1 MARSPRPSLR
11 ALRPYLH
18 AVVLGTAIALFSLA
32 FLASIV
38 WLQHLLFRTLPDRL
52 DIADPAWILV
62 VCVTGGGVVGLLN
75 RYVERG
81 RDEAHDI
88 DEAIADSHT
97 AGEGAEQPPR
107 VFFGR
112 VGLGVASLGF
122 GGALGP
128 EAPLIAYVS
137 TLGARVGRLL
147 RMTRD
152 ESVQISVAA
161 ALGGLFA
168 TPLAAG
174 SSLDLDG
181 AGAVTTGRAQ
191 RLAPAIV
198 AALAG
203 LLVVR
208 HLVPED
214 AFHPFESAPGDVPAG
229 IGTGLV
235 AAGVVAVA
243 AALLVRVTIELL
255 GPARALVVRRVP
267 GGAVAHGLLGG
278 LALGI
283 AGAVTPLELFSG
295 HHETQ
300 QLIDE
305 AGSRGGWSL
314 VALALVKAA
323 LLVVTLACGYFG
335 GQIFPVGFAGAA
347 MALAIGQAVG
357 VDSTIT
363 LVAAGFVAG
372 AAVGVR
378 RPVFTLLLM
387 ILFFPSGVWPA
398 MALATGAAALV
409 LAWWPAPP
417 PQHH

>member
-1 MARSPRPSLR
+1 VARPRPSLHG
-11 ALRPYLH
+11 LRPYLH

-32 FLASIV
+32 FLAAMV
-38 WLQHLLFRTLPDRL
+38 WLQTLLFRTLPERL
-52 DIADPAWILV
+52 DVREPLWILA
-62 VCVTGGGVVGLLN
+62 VCVTGGLLVGVLN
-75 RYVERG
+75 RSIERG
-81 RDEAHDI
+81 RDTAHDV
-88 DEAIADSHT
+88 DEAIADSH
-97 AGEGAEQPPR
+97 AAAEGADQSPR

-112 VGLGVASLGF
+112 VGLGVVSLGF

-137 TLGARVGRLL
+137 VLGARVGRVL
-147 RMTRD
+147 RITRD
-152 ESVQISVAA
+152 DSIQLSVAA

-168 TPLAAG
+168 TPLAA
-174 SSLDLDG
+174 SASLDLDG
-181 AGAVTTGRAQ
+181 EGAVARGRLQ
-191 RLAPAIV
+191 RLAPSIV

-208 HLVPED
+208 HLIPES
-214 AFHPFESAPGDVPAG
+214 AFHPFEASPSDVPAG
-229 IGTGLV
+229 IGTGLL
-235 AAGVVAVA
+235 AAGVVSIA
-243 AALLVRVTIELL
+243 AALLIRVTIELIA
-255 GPARALVVRRVP
+255 PARALVVGRVS
-267 GGAVAHGLLGG
+267 GGPIAHGLLGG
-278 LALGI
+278 IALGI
-283 AGAVTPLELFSG
+283 VGAITPLELFSG

-305 AGSRGGWSL
+305 AGSRGSGSL
-314 VALALVKAA
+314 LALALVKVL
-323 LLVVTLACGYFG
+323 LLVVLLACGYFG
-335 GQIFPVGFAGAA
+335 GQIFPMGFAGGAL
-347 MALAIGQAVG
+347 ALAIGQMLG
-357 VDSTIT
+357 FDSTIT

-372 AAVGVR
+372 SAVGVR

>member
-1 MARSPRPSLR
+1 VARPRPSLHG
-11 ALRPYLH
+11 LRPYLH

-32 FLASIV
+32 FLAAMV
-38 WLQHLLFRTLPDRL
+38 WLQTLLFRTLPERL
-52 DIADPAWILV
+52 DVREPLWILA
-62 VCVTGGGVVGLLN
+62 VCVTGGLLVGVLN
-75 RYVERG
+75 RSIERG
-81 RDEAHDI
+81 RDTAHDV
-88 DEAIADSHT
+88 DEAIADSH
-97 AGEGAEQPPR
+97 AAAEGADQSPR

-112 VGLGVASLGF
+112 VGLGVVSLGF

-137 TLGARVGRLL
+137 VLGARVGRVL
-147 RMTRD
+147 RITRD
-152 ESVQISVAA
+152 DSIQLSVAA

-168 TPLAAG
+168 TPLAA
-174 SSLDLDG
+174 SASLDLDG
-181 AGAVTTGRAQ
+181 EGAVARGRLQ
-191 RLAPAIV
+191 RLAPSIV

-208 HLVPED
+208 HLIPES
-214 AFHPFESAPGDVPAG
+214 AFHPFEASPGDVPAG
-229 IGTGLV
+229 IGTGLL
-235 AAGVVAVA
+235 AAGVVSIA
-243 AALLVRVTIELL
+243 AALLIRVTIELIA
-255 GPARALVVRRVP
+255 PARALVVGRVS
-267 GGAVAHGLLGG
+267 GGPIAHGLLGG
-278 LALGI
+278 IALGI
-283 AGAVTPLELFSG
+283 VGAITPLELFSG

-305 AGSRGGWSL
+305 AGSRGSGSL
-314 VALALVKAA
+314 LALALVKVL
-323 LLVVTLACGYFG
+323 LLVVLLACGYFG
-335 GQIFPVGFAGAA
+335 GQIFPMGFAGGAL
-347 MALAIGQAVG
+347 ALAIGQMLG
-357 VDSTIT
+357 FDSTIT

-372 AAVGVR
+372 SAVGVR

>member
-1 MARSPRPSLR
+1 MARPRPSLHG
-11 ALRPYLH
+11 LRPYLH

-32 FLASIV
+32 FLAAMV
-38 WLQHLLFRTLPDRL
+38 WLQTLLFRTLPERL
-52 DIADPAWILV
+52 DVREPLWILA
-62 VCVTGGGVVGLLN
+62 VCVTGGLLVGVLN
-75 RYVERG
+75 RSIERG
-81 RDEAHDI
+81 RDTAHDV
-88 DEAIADSHT
+88 DEAIADSH
-97 AGEGAEQPPR
+97 AAAEGADQSPR

-112 VGLGVASLGF
+112 VGLGVVSLGF

-137 TLGARVGRLL
+137 VLGARVGRVL
-147 RMTRD
+147 RITRD
-152 ESVQISVAA
+152 DSIQLSVAA

-168 TPLAAG
+168 TPLAA
-174 SSLDLDG
+174 SASLDLDG
-181 AGAVTTGRAQ
+181 EGAVARGRLQ
-191 RLAPAIV
+191 RLAPSIV

-208 HLVPED
+208 HLIPES
-214 AFHPFESAPGDVPAG
+214 AFHPFEASPSDVPAG
-229 IGTGLV
+229 IGTGLL
-235 AAGVVAVA
+235 AAGVVSIA
-243 AALLVRVTIELL
+243 AALLIRVTIELIA
-255 GPARALVVRRVP
+255 PARALVVGRVS
-267 GGAVAHGLLGG
+267 GGPIAHGLLGG
-278 LALGI
+278 IALGI
-283 AGAVTPLELFSG
+283 VGAITPLELFSG

-305 AGSRGGWSL
+305 AGSRGSGSL
-314 VALALVKAA
+314 LALALVKVL
-323 LLVVTLACGYFG
+323 LLVVLLACGYFG
-335 GQIFPVGFAGAA
+335 GQIFPMGFAGGAL
-347 MALAIGQAVG
+347 ALAIGQMLG
-357 VDSTIT
+357 FDSTIT

-372 AAVGVR
+372 SAVGVR